1 MSYTDFQANK
11 VQQLLAS
18 AFQHQ
23 YKEIPESY
31 KQNYYFEQFLFEAA
45 EVYTLIKR
53 YEKVCDEFN
62 KADISF
68 FMQKEE
74 GGLVSVMNYFIKD
87 RGILDKRNIQIIT
100 TEDGTVIFFKD
111 FDLNRGGKE
120 KEKGYQEKL
129 TMQLG
134 QREDQV
140 LLDYTIKAKWQGSF
154 YQCQLNSVFT
164 SDGNEILRKSSA
176 VHLDTGEVVFAEDFA
191 LVENILENNLQKEG
205 KPRNLSI
212 LDISS
217 GKIHQTVYQQEGKEI
232 YAGKC
237 LLGDEERYAVCF
249 KPTGFVN
256 EAYQKSFE
264 SISPFG
270 APGLNL
276 AKVLDDKDTPWVV
289 EITKEEYENLTA
301 AEKKESDSKL
311 IKSRQ
316 QKGKR

>member
-45 EVYTLIKR
+45 EVYTLVKR

-111 FDLNRGGKE
+111 FDLNRGGKRLSR
-120 KEKGYQEKL
+120 KVNNAVRPKRRPSFTRLYNKGQMARFFL
-129 TMQLG
+129 SMS
-134 QREDQV
+134 
-140 LLDYTIKAKWQGSF
+140 IKFRF
-154 YQCQLNSVFT
+154 YI
-164 SDGNEILRKSSA
+164 GWK
-176 VHLDTGEVVFAEDFA
+176 
-191 LVENILENNLQKEG
+191 
-205 KPRNLSI
+205 RN
-212 LDISS
+212 
-217 GKIHQTVYQQEGKEI
+217 
-232 YAGKC
+232 
-237 LLGDEERYAVCF
+237 
-249 KPTGFVN
+249 
-256 EAYQKSFE
+256 
-264 SISPFG
+264 
-270 APGLNL
+270 
-276 AKVLDDKDTPWVV
+276 
-289 EITKEEYENLTA
+289 ITKVFRC
-301 AEKKESDSKL
+301 S
-311 IKSRQ
+311 SRYW
-316 QKGKR
+316 